1 VRGDATDSLYG
12 QDNNDPL
19 DSRDALSGKDTLDGG
34 HGKDTRTTDPTERTI
49 YRVFVVKL

>member
-19 DSRDALSGKDTLDGG
+19 NSRDALSANDSLDGG
-34 HGKDTRTTDPTERTI
+34 HGKDTTTTDPTERTI
-49 YRVFVVKL
+49 YRVPVEKL